1 MLSGLKKFRI
11 LFALIMSLS
20 VPVLSGY
27 LLYCG
32 LADDDL
38 FSPVSPEPKF
48 ENPDLDDEY
57 LLPDCQNHLN
67 LLGSIG
73 SNALFHVFFPETS
86 VFEQL
91 SVFSSQSSSLDQK
104 SLVLRC

>member
-1 MLSGLKKFRI
+1 MLRGLKRFRI
-11 LFALIMSLS
+11 LLALIMSLS

-27 LLYCG
+27 FLYCA

-38 FSPVSPEPKF
+38 FSPFSPEEKF

-57 LLPDCQNHLN
+57 LLPDSQNHLN

-73 SNALFHVFFPETS
+73 SNALFHAFFPEAS

-91 SVFSSQSSSLDQK
+91 SVFSSQSSSFDQK
-104 SLVLRC
+104 GLVLRC